1 MILKSTMTSSKVAAN
16 VKRTPKPGELRTPTR
31 EQLKNTTRRH
41 KPTQVYQT
49 EIRDES
55 PKALPLRERMKA
67 WKLIGIM
74 VLLGVVGLAYVS
86 HVFKTQ
92 EILTEVSQ
100 LEQEFEKT
108 RRIHADRKFQFERM
122 TGPSDVYLRAS
133 QQGFVHGGAAEGVVV
148 VKP

>member
-31 EQLKNTTRRH
+31 DQLKSTIRRN
-41 KPTQVYQT
+41 KPGPVFQT
-49 EIRDES
+49 ELREEA
-55 PKALPLRERMKA
+55 PQAKPLRERMKA
-67 WKLIGIM
+67 WKLIGVIILIGM
-74 VLLGVVGLAYVS
+74 IGLAYVS

-92 EILTEVSQ
+92 EILADVSQ
-100 LEQEFEKT
+100 LEQEFEKV

-122 TGPSDVYLRAS
+122 TGPSDVYHRAT
-133 QQGFVHGGAAEGVVV
+133 QQGFIHGGAAEGVVV